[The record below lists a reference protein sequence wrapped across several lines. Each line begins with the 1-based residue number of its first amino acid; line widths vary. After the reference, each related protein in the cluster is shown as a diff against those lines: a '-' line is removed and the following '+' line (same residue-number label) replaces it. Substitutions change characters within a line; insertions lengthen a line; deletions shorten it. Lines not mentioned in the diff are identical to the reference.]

1 MVQLELKRFMLL
13 TAAALFIGAISFS
26 AGIAQ
31 EEAKGGEKAAAA
43 DDAADNQR
51 AGLRVSLTRL
61 NAPEV
66 AEEAPAEEPE
76 SESTEEEA
84 TE

>member
-1 MVQLELKRFMLL
+1 VVQLELKRFMLL

-43 DDAADNQR
+43 DDAADN
-51 AGLRVSLTRL
+51 
-61 NAPEV
+61 
-66 AEEAPAEEPE
+66 
-76 SESTEEEA
+76 
-84 TE
+84 